1 MSSPFLTGFVEAV
14 VSRLVSTGQLEI
26 EPGATT
32 AVIQGV
38 AAQLATARDS
48 SSLISTMSAAFIAT
62 EGVIELYADD
72 EALKELV
79 TDLPKTVLPR
89 GGPT

>member
-1 MSSPFLTGFVEAV
+1 MSSPFLTGFVGAV
-14 VSRLVSTGQLEI
+14 VQRLLSSGQLEI
-26 EPGATT
+26 EPGA
-32 AVIQGV
+32 ADSVINGV
-38 AAQLATARDS
+38 AVKLATARDS
-48 SSLISTMSAAFIAT
+48 SSLISTMSAALIGT

-72 EALKELV
+72 DALKELV